1 MWSYNLTV
9 QSVFA
14 NSAGSAQAALS
25 GFGFRVIAA
34 GAGLTNI
41 VVILSDAATS
51 GKQVHVFINAA
62 GQITAAQLA

>member
-1 MWSYNLTV
+1 MWNFNLTV

-34 GAGLTNI
+34 GAGLNTI
-41 VVILSDAATS
+41 ISILSDAATS
-51 GKQVHVFINAA
+51 GKLAHVFINSA